1 VRHHR
6 VAAFRVGGNYAVGVN
21 IKTDVTGVEDRKS
34 NLFHTLARNSVTL
47 SHLHNQGRSARS
59 ESSMQFIQC
68 MNPASVHMNRML
80 CAQAD
85 KGSIKL
91 RTRDSRVRDGIARRS
106 LPRSTQLRDISEE
119 HARNMAF
126 NVTRE
131 LALKDRRAFAD
142 ELHASNK
149 TSFYKHY
156 SRQTIHEHIISGSR
170 DQSLST
176 LLVSI
181 KTAHESLNVSS
192 MQKQASLQKIVS
204 STEKRAA
211 GYVGVLEANIY
222 SLVDRLNAE
231 RGKLAEAKNQ
241 ILEYSKERRRF
252 VEQMRNLRS

>member
-1 VRHHR
+1 M
-6 VAAFRVGGNYAVGVN
+6 AV
-21 IKTDVTGVEDRKS
+21 
-34 NLFHTLARNSVTL
+34 
-47 SHLHNQGRSARS
+47 
-59 ESSMQFIQC
+59 
-68 MNPASVHMNRML
+68 
-80 CAQAD
+80 
-85 KGSIKL
+85 
-91 RTRDSRVRDGIARRS
+91 ARRS

-181 KTAHESLNVSS
+181 KTAHESLNV
-192 MQKQASLQKIVS
+192 QF
-204 STEKRAA
+204 
-211 GYVGVLEANIY
+211 
-222 SLVDRLNAE
+222 NAKT
-231 RGKLAEAKNQ
+231 GKSAKNSV
-241 ILEYSKERRRF
+241 LNREESGWLCWCSGSKYIIPLCR
-252 VEQMRNLRS
+252 